1 MPTDLG
7 PCSISECPNRAD
19 RDTIRGALCAAH
31 RRRQQPSRAGGLKL
45 SAPITPRLDPRAKL
59 LEAALAYAQ
68 AEEDGDFAEAEEQLV
83 VAAKRYAPASVEE
96 MQRRT
101 HMAWLKSVKAGIAR
115 RKAAG
120 RSWRPGPAAELTPE
134 QARDAVAKAGSI
146 RKAARALGMNR
157 RTVQRALRR
166 LPGYPTATPSS
177 VPALPQSQ
185 PVAPGEFQMI
195 KIVGEESTIT
205 MKAQFVCE
213 KCGEAVPFEWATP
226 PHIAQDDVAQA
237 TRLATFGRH
246 VENEHAKKCP
256 KAKG

>member
-59 LEAALAYAQ
+59 LEAALAYAD
-68 AEEDGDFAEAEEQLV
+68 AADDEEVFAEAEEQLV

-96 MQRRT
+96 LQRRT

-120 RSWRPGPAAELTPE
+120 LPWRGGPPPTITPE
-134 QARDAVAKAGSI
+134 QARDAVQSAGSI
-146 RKAARALGMNR
+146 RKAARLLGVNR
-157 RTVQRALRR
+157 RTLQKALRR
-166 LPGYPTATPSS
+166 SAGSPCTTPNGVPVSPDTEPSS
-177 VPALPQSQ
+177 
-185 PVAPGEFQMI
+185 
-195 KIVGEESTIT
+195 K
-205 MKAQFVCE
+205 
-213 KCGEAVPFEWATP
+213 
-226 PHIAQDDVAQA
+226 
-237 TRLATFGRH
+237 
-246 VENEHAKKCP
+246 P
-256 KAKG
+256 KV